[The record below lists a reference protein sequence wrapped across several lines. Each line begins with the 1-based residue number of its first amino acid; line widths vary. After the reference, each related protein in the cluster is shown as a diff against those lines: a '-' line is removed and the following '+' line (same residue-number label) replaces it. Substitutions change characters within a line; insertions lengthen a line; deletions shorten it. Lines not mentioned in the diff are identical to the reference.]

1 MGRFFAGILA
11 LVAVGAVALVL
22 WRLTSSPAEVR
33 ADADRPA
40 TATAASGARD
50 LAPAVQP
57 PTLEEREASPAVL
70 QAPEFEEQP
79 ELAPVGSESQ
89 LELHLVDALTHAP
102 LAAASVVVWDA
113 RAASRSELLRVVERE
128 GDLARVAA
136 LAADVEALPADN
148 EGRVAFARP
157 AVGAYV
163 FAQAPGYWGAAVLEF
178 DEPAPRVVE
187 LQRDY
192 DVEALV
198 LDSAGAPLA
207 GARVEVLELAHEV
220 ELVTYAY
227 SDETGRARLTHLGAM
242 LAARA
247 APLASYSI
255 GLSSAFAPRVEAP
268 LDPDA
273 PPQAPVVL
281 RAPPSGVLEVRLF
294 DANEIATT
302 FVEHIE
308 LRVAQVG
315 LSSEL
320 GAQAVDPAFA
330 TWTAR
335 EVVGAVA
342 RFEAVP
348 LDAQFELRA
357 RLEGSDVDALA
368 SVRGPSSP
376 GEALAV
382 QLPVG
387 ARGALLAGR
396 LRASGGAPLAHERVS
411 LEVVA
416 PHEPQ
421 NVLARLVPRTDSE
434 GRFVVELD
442 LRFDPSGMEA
452 VVRGLEGSLQ
462 HSSSARVLIPPLG
475 NAPSLDLGEL
485 ELRPAPKFAAGRV
498 VDANGRGQ
506 AGAELELRGRRAGEA
521 WQRLGVQARSG
532 ADGRFELTGEL
543 DDLELEV
550 RAATRRASSAFE
562 YVRRAG
568 GALELR
574 LTPHGSIAGRVE
586 LDASLPR
593 DAFEMYAAA
602 RGDDVWIGAPL
613 SSDGRFVLNGLP
625 AGEYQL
631 ALGVA
636 GESAAPEL
644 FGVTRTVQVAAG
656 ARTRDPRL
664 EPLDLRS
671 RARFAEL
678 EFVDTDGRRALGF
691 ELSLEPQLPRA
702 LSWAPR
708 PDVWSFCWSGEPFE
722 VWIRGREWA
731 GQLVTEVSESRVVVL
746 EPAPS
751 TRLTIR
757 ATPGE
762 FELPL
767 GWVMARVTPL
777 SAGEF
782 GAQAAVDVTFDD
794 AGVADAP
801 LGWRGSTRVELTLQG
816 WDSAAGRSAPLGTHV
831 VELAPGEDPPT
842 KLLQISASSVEAAF
856 AALGF

>member
-1 MGRFFAGILA
+1 MGRFLAGILA
-11 LVAVGAVALVL
+11 LVAVGAVVLVL
-22 WRLTSSPAEVR
+22 WRVTRAPAEVR
-33 ADADRPA
+33 ADVDRPA
-40 TATAASGARD
+40 ATANGARE
-50 LAPAVQP
+50 LAPASQP
-57 PTLEEREASPAVL
+57 PTLEEREASPAAL
-70 QAPEFEEQP
+70 QAPEFEAQP
-79 ELAPVGSESQ
+79 ELAPVGDESQ
-89 LELHLVDALTHAP
+89 LELQLVDALTHAP

-113 RAASRSELLRVVERE
+113 RAASRSELLRVVQRE

-163 FAQAPGYWGAAVLEF
+163 FAQAPGYWGAALLEF
-178 DEPAPRVVE
+178 DEPSPRVVE

-227 SDETGRARLTHLGAM
+227 SDATGRARLAHLGAL
-242 LAARA
+242 LADRA

-255 GLSSAFAPRVEAP
+255 GLSSAFAPRVEAS

-273 PPQAPVVL
+273 PPQAQIVL

-294 DANEIATT
+294 DANEIAST
-302 FVEHIE
+302 FVQQIE

-320 GAQAVDPAFA
+320 GAQSVDPAFA

-335 EVVGAVA
+335 AVVDGIA

-357 RLEGSDVDALA
+357 RLEGSDIDALA
-368 SVRGPSSP
+368 TVRGPSSP

-396 LRASGGAPLAHERVS
+396 LRASGGAPLAHERVT

-421 NVLARLVPRTDSE
+421 TVLARLAPRTDSD

-452 VVRGLEGSLQ
+452 VVRGLEGSLHQ
-462 HSSSARVLIPPLG
+462 SSSARVLIPPLG

-498 VDANGRGQ
+498 VDASGRGQ
-506 AGAELELRGRRAGEA
+506 AGAELELRGRSVGEA

-532 ADGRFELTGEL
+532 PDGRFELTGEF

-568 GALELR
+568 DSLELR
-574 LTPHGSIAGRVE
+574 LTPHGAIAGRVE

-593 DAFEMYAAA
+593 QAFEMYASA

-613 SSDGRFVLNGLP
+613 SSDGTFVLNGLP

-631 ALGVA
+631 SLGVA

-708 PDVWSFCWSGEPFE
+708 PDVWSFCWSGEPFD
-722 VWIRGREWA
+722 VWVRGREWA

-746 EPAPS
+746 EPAPR

-767 GWVMARVTPL
+767 GWVTARVTPL

-782 GAQAAVDVTFDD
+782 AAQAAVEVTFDD

-801 LGWRGSTRVELTLQG
+801 LGWRGSTRVELTLKG
-816 WDSAAGRSAPLGTHV
+816 WDSAAQRSAPLGTHV

-842 KLLQISASSVEAAF
+842 KLLQVSASSVAAAF

>member
-1 MGRFFAGILA
+1 MGRFLAGILT
-11 LVAVGAVALVL
+11 LVAVGAGVFVL
-22 WRLTSSPAEVR
+22 WRVTKSPAEVR
-33 ADADRPA
+33 ADVERPG
-40 TATAASGARD
+40 TAAGANGAREV
-50 LAPAVQP
+50 APAVQP
-57 PTLEEREASPAVL
+57 TVGEAREASPAML
-70 QAPEFEEQP
+70 QAPEFEVQP
-79 ELAPVGSESQ
+79 ELAPLADEGQ

-102 LAAASVVVWDA
+102 IAGASVVFWDA
-113 RAASRSELLRVVERE
+113 RAASRSELLRVVQRE

-136 LAADVEALPADN
+136 LASEVDALPADN
-148 EGRVAFARP
+148 DGRVAFARP

-163 FAQAPGYWGAAVLEF
+163 FAQAPGFWGAALLEF
-178 DEPAPRVVE
+178 DEPAPRELE

-192 DVEALV
+192 DLDALV
-198 LDSAGAPLA
+198 LDAEGAPVA
-207 GARVEVLELAHEV
+207 GARVEVLELTQEV
-220 ELVTYAY
+220 ELVTYTH
-227 SDETGRARLTHLGAM
+227 SDAQGRARFAHVGAL

-247 APLASYSI
+247 APRASYSI
-255 GLSSAFAPRVEAP
+255 GLSAAFAPRVEQHFDAG
-268 LDPDA
+268 A
-273 PPQAPVVL
+273 PPQAQIVL
-281 RAPPSGVLEVRLF
+281 RAPPSGVLDVRLF
-294 DANEIATT
+294 DANHLATP
-302 FVEHIE
+302 FVEQVE

-315 LSSEL
+315 VSSEL

-335 EVVGAVA
+335 RVVDGVA

-368 SVRGPSSP
+368 SVRGPRAP
-376 GEALAV
+376 GETLAV

-387 ARGALLAGR
+387 ARGALLTGW
-396 LRASGGAPLAHERVS
+396 LRAPGGTALAHERVT
-411 LEVVA
+411 LDVVA
-416 PHEPQ
+416 PQEPQ
-421 NVLARLVPRTDSE
+421 TVLARLAPRTDGE

-452 VVRGLEGSLQ
+452 VIRGLEGSE
-462 HSSSARVLIPPLG
+462 HSSSSVRVRAPPLG
-475 NAPSLDLGEL
+475 GSPSLDLGEL
-485 ELRPAPKFAAGRV
+485 ELRPAPSFSAGRV
-498 VDANGRGQ
+498 VDANGVGQ
-506 AGAELELRGRRAGEA
+506 RGAELEVRGRRVGEA
-521 WQRLGVQARSG
+521 WQLLGVPARSG
-532 ADGRFELTGEL
+532 LDGRFELAGDIE
-543 DDLELEV
+543 DLELEV
-550 RAATRRASSAFE
+550 RAITRRASSPYT
-562 YVRRAG
+562 YVRRGA
-568 GALELR
+568 ALELR
-574 LTPHGSIAGRVE
+574 LAPHGSIAGRVA
-586 LDASLPR
+586 LDASLPL

-613 SSDGRFVLNGLP
+613 ALDGAFVLNGLP

-636 GESAAPEL
+636 GEGAAPEL
-644 FGVTRTVQVAAG
+644 FGVVRAVQVAAG

-678 EFVDTDGRRALGF
+678 EFVDTQGRRALGF
-691 ELSLEPQLPRA
+691 ELSLEPELPRA

-708 PDVWSFCWSGEPFE
+708 PDAWVFCWDGEPFD
-722 VWIRGREWA
+722 VWVRGGEWA
-731 GQLVTEVSESRVVVL
+731 GQLVAQVNESRVVVL

-751 TRLTIR
+751 TRLRIR
-757 ATPGE
+757 ATGGE

-767 GWVMARVTPL
+767 GWVTARVTPL
-777 SAGEF
+777 AAGEF
-782 GAQAAVDVTFDD
+782 AAQAAVEVAFDE

-801 LGWRGSTRVELTLQG
+801 LGWRGPTRVELTLNG

-842 KLLQISASSVEAAF
+842 ELLQVSAASVEAAF